1 MNCQIVIECL
11 LTMLK
16 LVNRKMLLLLSQIND
31 FNNMISESSN
41 EMALSELIEKPP
53 ESWKDYNSFMNHQNN
68 QMLPQEYI
76 VHYD

>member
-1 MNCQIVIECL
+1 
-11 LTMLK
+11 
-16 LVNRKMLLLLSQIND
+16 
-31 FNNMISESSN
+31 MISESSN

-76 VHYD
+76 VHYDWRESDMVEQWNTSERASP